1 MKKKSCLIF
10 LLCLVVVF
18 FSLIPA
24 YSIDKGSD
32 GIRNVDFL
40 NLSYPSTLCHNEY
53 GGDGLGQNVQVSD
66 GEFKL
71 QRGKD
76 ENVFVYFGVVNNKV
90 LYGDL
95 TSDGREDAVI
105 HIGCG
110 ISNYNYG
117 LNEIFIYTYN
127 SGKEYLLAHISD
139 RDMERDYKKYYKSA
153 NDSLW
158 SAINAIRVNNGTL
171 KIEKYSEGPH
181 CCPEHVTTFTYKLN
195 GTSLVLDKKPE
206 RKKFTSK

>member
-90 LYGDL
+90 L
-95 TSDGREDAVI
+95 
-105 HIGCG
+105 
-110 ISNYNYG
+110 
-117 LNEIFIYTYN
+117 
-127 SGKEYLLAHISD
+127 
-139 RDMERDYKKYYKSA
+139 
-153 NDSLW
+153 
-158 SAINAIRVNNGTL
+158 
-171 KIEKYSEGPH
+171 
-181 CCPEHVTTFTYKLN
+181 
-195 GTSLVLDKKPE
+195 SLVRQAFL
-206 RKKFTSK
+206 